1 MKKIYFV
8 FLIMLGGQLF
18 AQSSSTKSTFKI
30 YKNGIFDPQDVIPN
44 DFQTQLIHLEMPSPD
59 GESYRSFLMQQKI
72 RSKNYFDTLIREK
85 TNTSRN
91 RSAAQPIV
99 ADQGFIP
106 TRKLSTGT
114 ILSLTAGIPSD
125 NTCAISNDGI
135 ALIGINS
142 HIYANNT
149 ITNEP
154 VFEDHNIPLSKV
166 IFPDLPPFGNYFDPK
181 IVYDPDFDRF
191 VLTFLRGNTPTT
203 SQVIMCF
210 SSSNN
215 PADPWYVYI
224 LSGNPLDNNRWTDFP
239 CLSLT
244 NDKVYY
250 TANLI
255 IPNVS
260 WQVGFDGSIIWEM
273 DKAAAFAGADDI
285 DATLYYDIKFE
296 DKFVRNLHPVNGSE
310 GVADELILLSNRNF
324 DITNDTIFV
333 VKIADGM
340 PIVDA
345 VVADLA
351 YGVPPNGRQSDTD
364 TSDPTMGLQ
373 TNDARVLAAV
383 KLDDELHFVGN
394 TIDPET
400 GFSAIYYG
408 ILTWT
413 DGYEIRGQII
423 GDAERDFAYPNIAW
437 VGNEACDREFIINF
451 LYTSPTIFPGSAAV
465 YVDNDGEISEPIT
478 ILEGDEITDRLPG
491 GYERWG
497 DYTGLQRKYNAD
509 GSTFSFTYHT
519 LNTKI
524 NTGFGVQIFSPDS
537 SRLSLNLMLQGA
549 PVVCGNVLSAVINGG
564 IAPYSIFWND
574 SEVAGSITYE
584 NFCIGDTV
592 SCRVIDARGCE
603 EKQIFVPSFNGNLDQ
618 DIVVFPNPS
627 ENYAAVVFNVIG
639 TPLLRAKLFD
649 SAGNLVA
656 ILLEEEAKDGL
667 NQLVFSVETLA
678 QGVYHLA
685 IFADNEKIYQEK
697 ILKK

>member
-1 MKKIYFV
+1 MLCGQ
-8 FLIMLGGQLF
+8 FL
-18 AQSSSTKSTFKI
+18 AQSNAMKNVFKI
-30 YKNGIFDPQDVIPN
+30 QKIGIFDPQNVVPN
-44 DFQTQLIHLEMPSPD
+44 DFQAQLIHLEMPSPD
-59 GESYRSFLMQQKI
+59 GDSYRSFLMQQKI
-72 RSKNYFDTLIREK
+72 KSRNYFDTIIARNNPSIRD
-85 TNTSRN
+85 RN
-91 RSAAQPIV
+91 AAQPII
-99 ADQGFIP
+99 AESGFIP
-106 TRKLSTGT
+106 TRMLSNGT
-114 ILSLTAGIPSD
+114 VLNLNAGIPSD

-135 ALIGINS
+135 ALIGVNS
-142 HIYANNT
+142 HIYASNT
-149 ITNEP
+149 LTNEP

-166 IFPDLPPFGNYFDPK
+166 IFPDLAPFGNYFDPK
-181 IVYDPDFDRF
+181 IVYDPNYDRF
-191 VLTFLRGNTPTT
+191 VLTFLRGNTPST

-210 SSSNN
+210 SSTKN

-273 DKAAAFAGADDI
+273 DKAAAFAGAEDI
-285 DATLYYDIKFE
+285 DATLYHDIKYD
-296 DKFVRNLHPVNGSE
+296 DKFVRNLHPVNGAE

-333 VKIADGM
+333 VKLDNGL

-364 TSDPTMGLQ
+364 TSDPNNGLQ
-373 TNDARVLAAV
+373 TNDSRVLAAV

-408 ILTWT
+408 VLLWE

-423 GDAERDFAYPNIAW
+423 GDTERDFAYPNIAW
-437 VGNEACDREFIINF
+437 VGNESCDREFIINF
-451 LYTSPTIFPGSAAV
+451 LYTSPTVFPGSAAI

-478 ILEGDEITDRLPG
+478 ILEGENITDRLPG

-497 DYTGLQRKYNAD
+497 DYTGLQRKYNTD
-509 GSTFSFTYHT
+509 GNTFSFTYHT
-519 LNTKI
+519 LDTKI
-524 NTGFGVQIFSPDS
+524 NTGYGVQIFSPDS
-537 SRLSLNLMLQGA
+537 SKLALNVNLQGA
-549 PVVCGNVLSAVINGG
+549 PAVCENVLNAEITGG
-564 IAPYSIFWND
+564 VEPYMIYWND
-574 SEVAGSITYE
+574 SEVAGSSTYG

-603 EKQIFVPSFNGNLDQ
+603 EIRFFIAGYNGDPNQ

-627 ENYAAVVFNVIG
+627 NAIAAVVFKVSG
-639 TPLLRAKLFD
+639 TPLLHAKLFD
-649 SAGNLVA
+649 NAGNLVA
-656 ILLEEEAKDGL
+656 ILLEEEAKNGL

-678 QGVYHLA
+678 QGVYHLV
-685 IFADNEKIYQEK
+685 IFADNEQIFQEK
-697 ILKK
+697 ILKN